1 MNGLPIQ
8 TSLPP
13 IISKDKD
20 IDSGDHELLSTLS
33 FRDLKDENGEII
45 NLDERTLKV
54 LDKMGLEKMTHI
66 QVETIPF
73 LLAGKDLIGTAKT
86 GSGKT
91 LAFLIPCIEL
101 MARTK
106 WKRRDGTCC
115 IIISP
120 TRELATQTYETAR
133 SLMEEHKS
141 LTHGL
146 IMGGSKKSKEIS
158 PLEKGVGLLVCT
170 PGRLLD
176 HLHVCRVACF
186 LLRFFFLLEYK
197 KFHG

>member
-1 MNGLPIQ
+1 MIQELPVQ

-13 IISKDKD
+13 IISKENTVDNY
-20 IDSGDHELLSTLS
+20 SNELLSTLS
-33 FRDLKDENGEII
+33 FRELRDENSEII
-45 NLDERTLKV
+45 NLDERTLKM
-54 LDKMGLEKMTHI
+54 LDKMGLNKMTHI
-66 QVETIPF
+66 QAETMPY
-73 LLAGKDLIGTAKT
+73 LLAGRDLIGSAKT

-133 SLMEEHKS
+133 NLMEEHKS

-146 IMGGSKKSKEIS
+146 IIGGSKRSAEIG

-176 HLHVCRVACF
+176 HLHVCDD
-186 LLRFFFLLEYK
+186 L
-197 KFHG
+197 G